1 MQGKAK
7 ILDIWGGLRYV
18 LKMLFR
24 RVTWEGFSTSK
35 LKACFVFSILL
46 VVHPIAYVRN
56 MYCAPT
62 VGQVLCQVQEGF
74 GNNGE
79 LYKKEWD
86 VASSQRSL
94 ESGVDGG
101 RKPTKEGDERVVKR
115 QGSWMWPSLADS
127 LKFHIGTPVWYEP
140 I

>member
-1 MQGKAK
+1 
-7 ILDIWGGLRYV
+7 
-18 LKMLFR
+18 MLFR
-24 RVTWEGFSTSK
+24 RITWEGFSTSK
-35 LKACFVFSILL
+35 LKAYFVFSILL
-46 VVHPIAYVRN
+46 VLHPIAHVRN
-56 MYCAPT
+56 MYCAPR

-86 VASSQRSL
+86 AASSQRSL

-101 RKPTKEGDERVVKR
+101 RKPAKEGDERVVKR

-127 LKFHIGTPVWYEP
+127 LKFHIGTLVWYEP